1 MENGATSAE
10 IEAAERNLGVFLP
23 PDYVDFLAHTNGGE
37 LRLGGNQLFLWPV
50 ENLAWENEGYEV
62 ERSAPG
68 LVLFGHAG
76 GLEAYGFDARAGRM
90 EVVTVPWV
98 PMDWASAIPCG
109 RTFTEFLDIQRRG
122 GCFRDLKPD

>member
-1 MENGATSAE
+1 VGNGATSEE
-10 IEAAERNLGVFLP
+10 IRAAERDLGVSLP
-23 PDYVDFLAHTNGGE
+23 PDYAAFLAKTNGGE
-37 LRLGGNQLFLWPV
+37 LGLGGNQLFLWPV
-50 ENLAWENEGYEV
+50 ENLTRENEGYEV

-76 GLEAYGFDARAGRM
+76 GLEAYGFDARNARM
-90 EVVTVPWV
+90 EVVMVPWV

-122 GCFRDLKPD
+122 GCFRYADPD